1 MEGTKDA
8 NAAGTRGETE
18 AQPTPRQEEATSD
31 ETLADLE
38 ETRADAATGKGGS
51 AGAGGSTET
60 SSPSPDGAPDSARGG
75 RADGSDT
82 GGPM

>member
-1 MEGTKDA
+1 MEETKDA
-8 NAAGTRGETE
+8 NRAGGQG
-18 AQPTPRQEEATSD
+18 AQTPRQEEATSD

-38 ETRADAATGKGGS
+38 ETQS
-51 AGAGGSTET
+51 EAGAGKGNSATGSSPTET
-60 SSPSPDGAPDSARGG
+60 SSPAPDGARDSGRGG